1 MAQLVEISYDSDN
14 RNSHVRYSDTNH
26 TSVYQRDDGMPIEE
40 EDVDALIAEQYSR
53 FPVTKYSVTYVD
65 DYTVQIDY
73 TTAYL
78 D

>member
-14 RNSHVRYSDTNH
+14 RNSYVRYSDTNH
-26 TSVYQRDDGMPIEE
+26 TAVYQRDDGMPIQE
-40 EDVDALIAEQYSR
+40 EDVDDLIAEKYTR
-53 FPVTKYSVTYVD
+53 FPVIDYQVTYVD
-65 DYTVQIDY
+65 DYTIQIDY